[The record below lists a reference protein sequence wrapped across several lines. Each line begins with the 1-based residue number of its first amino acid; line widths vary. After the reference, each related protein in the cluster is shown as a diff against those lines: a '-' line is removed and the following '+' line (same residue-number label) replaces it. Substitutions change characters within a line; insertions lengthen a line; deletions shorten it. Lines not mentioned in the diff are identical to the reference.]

1 MGKPAKIFL
10 RVLLVTLG
18 ILLLGFGGLAG
29 FATYTSNSAISSAEA
44 PVDGMVMGNPEGSLT
59 IVEFVD
65 YRCHYC
71 PIMNATLTEALDQE
85 PNVKV
90 IIRPVGWVDEN
101 LSKPIASFVLAAAK
115 QGKAVELHKRLM
127 SLASLPDLDITRSI
141 AQSIGVDVDR
151 AEQDAKGDDIAALL
165 QDNQDYVLNAGFQG
179 IPALVIGGWRYQP
192 DEEGMRSVNG
202 LRIKI
207 ADGQER
213 LNKGK
218 GN

>member
-1 MGKPAKIFL
+1 MGKSAKMFL
-10 RVLLVTLG
+10 RVFAITLG

-29 FATYTSNSAISSAEA
+29 FATYTSNTAISHAEK
-44 PVDGMVMGNPEGSLT
+44 PVDGMVMGNPDGQLT

-71 PIMNATLTEALDQE
+71 PIMNATLTEALEQE
-85 PNVKV
+85 PNVNV

-101 LSKPIASFVLAAAK
+101 LSKPIASFVLAVAK
-115 QGKAVELHKRLM
+115 QGKAVELHKKLM
-127 SLASLPDLDITRSI
+127 GLSSLPNLDVTKSI
-141 AQSIGVDVDR
+141 AQSLGVDIER
-151 AEQDAKGDDIAALL
+151 AEKDAKGQDIADLL
-165 QDNQDYVLNAGFQG
+165 QNNQDYVLNSGFQG

-202 LRIKI
+202 LRMKI
-207 ADGQER
+207 ADSLER
-213 LNKGK
+213 IKKEK